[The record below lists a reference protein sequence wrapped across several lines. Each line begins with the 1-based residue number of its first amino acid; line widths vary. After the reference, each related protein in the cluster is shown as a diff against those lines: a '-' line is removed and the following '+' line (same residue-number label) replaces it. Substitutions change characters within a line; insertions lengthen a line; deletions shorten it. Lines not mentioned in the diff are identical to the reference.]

1 MNGWQGLFSELPIV
15 GLNLIIWSSEILIS
29 LTEVKSWDEE
39 DENSNNK
46 GNKKSEGFFTDEDSE
61 VLVFCPEEGSTKS

>member
-15 GLNLIIWSSEILIS
+15 GLNLIIWSCEILIS

-39 DENSNNK
+39 DENSYNK
-46 GNKKSEGFFTDEDSE
+46 GNKKSECFFTDEDSE

>member
-15 GLNLIIWSSEILIS
+15 GLNLIIWSCEILIS

-46 GNKKSEGFFTDEDSE
+46 GNEKSEGFFTNEYSE

>member
-15 GLNLIIWSSEILIS
+15 GLNLIIWSCEILIC